1 MSNGDAFK
9 RLLAL
14 GRVAREQSVVVG
26 VPFRKIPERAWQDLA
41 DPATFIVS
49 SILTLFFAPPTTAP
63 RDDAYFAA
71 FGARLGGVLVMI
83 AVLLAPPLVG
93 LVFPDVHTGN
103 EYAYAVT
110 LLVAGAATMI
120 PGRVAEL
127 RDLKRIR
134 GEIGYPKRLRRI
146 MWAIECVLIVV
157 GLSVALSWSAENADT
172 AIAPAV
178 GLGLAATSLSD
189 ICVLLIA
196 RSVAISASMTKG

>member
-1 MSNGDAFK
+1 MSNGEAFK
-9 RLLAL
+9 RLKAL
-14 GRVAREQSVVVG
+14 GGIAREQGFSVG
-26 VPFRKIPERAWQDLA
+26 MPFRRIPDRAWQNLA

-63 RDDAYFAA
+63 RDDAYFAVL
-71 FGARLGGVLVMI
+71 GARLGGVLVMI
-83 AVLLAPPLVG
+83 VVLVAPPLVG
-93 LVFPDVHTGN
+93 LLFPDVHTGN

-110 LLVAGAATMI
+110 LLVAGAVTMI

-127 RDLKRIR
+127 RDLERIR
-134 GEIGYPKRLRRI
+134 GVGYPKRLRRT
-146 MWAIECVLIVV
+146 MWAIECTLIVA

-172 AIAPAV
+172 AVAPAV

-196 RSVAISASMTKG
+196 RSIAVSDSVARA